1 MDADGQKIRFS
12 AETGAVVGM
21 TSASGRVLLAEDYF
35 RNVSNTYDHEGSLV
49 SSYSAAEGLM
59 RTRTGADGELV
70 MEWYAPAAVTVLADG
85 TYEVTGNL
93 IKPPPSC
100 PRKKTACGPPS
111 SRASS
116 ADCRPTPSPVRKNP
130 AESASPKARG
140 RHHHP
145 HH

>member
-1 MDADGQKIRFS
+1 
-12 AETGAVVGM
+12 M

-85 TYEVTGNL
+85 TYEVTGE
-93 IKPPPSC
+93 PY
-100 PRKKTACGPPS
+100 KTSSYLSSEENGVPDHRHHAPAARTAGPHHHPYGRTRQS
-111 SRASS
+111 QHRQ
-116 ADCRPTPSPVRKNP
+116 RPG
-130 AESASPKARG
+130 G